1 MINFKV
7 SSYTL
12 DKR

>member
-7 SSYTL
+7 INT
-12 DKR
+12 RPR